1 MPLRPWFLFRYG
13 QLLMLLKR
21 RARALEVFRS
31 VARDHPRHG
40 QAWSCAAMLLAEREE
55 YAQAIEAFERVC
67 ALTPAAAAPHFNIAF
82 LLQRLGRHAD
92 AIPRFEHA
100 LQVDPGL
107 ERAQRGLALS
117 RAHLE
122 KAPSWKA

>member
-31 VARDHPRHG
+31 VARDHPGHH
-40 QAWSCAAMLLAEREE
+40 QAWSCAAMLLAERGE

-67 ALTPAAAAPHFNIAF
+67 ALTPAQAAPHFNVAF
-82 LLQRLGRHAD
+82 LLQRTGRHGE
-92 AIPRFEHA
+92 AIRRFERA
-100 LQVDPGL
+100 LEADPGL
-107 ERAQRGLALS
+107 ERARRGLAAS

-122 KAPSWKA
+122 K

>member
-31 VARDHPRHG
+31 VARDDPSHR
-40 QAWSCAAMLLAEREE
+40 QAWSCAAMLLAERQE
-55 YAQAIEAFERVC
+55 YAQAIEAFEHVC
-67 ALTPAAAAPHFNIAF
+67 SLAPADAAPHFNVAF
-82 LLQRLGRHAD
+82 LLQRVGRHAD
-92 AIPRFEHA
+92 AIPRFERA
-100 LQVDPGL
+100 LAADPSL
-107 ERAQRGLALS
+107 ERARRGLATS

-122 KAPSWKA
+122 KGRAWSA

>member
-31 VARDHPRHG
+31 VARDDPSHH

-55 YAQAIEAFERVC
+55 YAQAIDAFERVC
-67 ALTPAAAAPHFNIAF
+67 ALAPADAAPHFNVAF
-82 LLQRLGRHAD
+82 LLQRVGRHAD
-92 AIPRFEHA
+92 AIPRFERA
-100 LQVDPGL
+100 LEADPSL
-107 ERAQRGLALS
+107 ERARHGLAIS

-122 KAPSWKA
+122 KGPAWRA

>member
-31 VARDHPRHG
+31 VARDDPGHH
-40 QAWSCAAMLLAEREE
+40 QALSCAAMLHAERGE

-67 ALTPAAAAPHFNIAF
+67 LLTPDAAAPHFNIAF
-82 LLQRLGRHAD
+82 LLQRTGRHD
-92 AIPRFEHA
+92 EAIRRFERA
-100 LQVDPGL
+100 LEADPSL
-107 ERAQRGLALS
+107 ERARRGLAVS
-117 RAHLE
+117 CAHLE
-122 KAPSWKA
+122 K